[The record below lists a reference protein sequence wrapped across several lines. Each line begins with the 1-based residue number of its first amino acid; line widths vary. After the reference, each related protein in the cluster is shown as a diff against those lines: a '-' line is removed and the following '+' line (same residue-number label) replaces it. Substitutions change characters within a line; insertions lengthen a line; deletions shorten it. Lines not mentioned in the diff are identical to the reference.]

1 MRAKNFAARQ
11 SGRSD
16 MTVGLFRPPAKT
28 ISSTPASCSRRKPSP
43 AAPRRIVAWGTSARM
58 AGSASSMKA
67 RTKNSRS
74 AARHASIMRRGNSP
88 APARIPSLPTIR
100 LQALS
105 RLADRPARIGA
116 DEIDDVPDR
125 LDVAETLG
133 DVVDTL
139 AQRAGVA
146 KELLVGVAQRLDL
159 VARETAALHADDV
172 DAGQARP
179 VAHHRAIGNDVALDP
194 RHAADHRI
202 LTDADELMNR
212 RKPADD
218 GVVRNHDMPG
228 ERRIVRHH
236 DVASHLAIM

>member
-58 AGSASSMKA
+58 AGSASSLKA
-67 RTKNSRS
+67 RTKKSRS

-88 APARIPSLPTIR
+88 APARMPSLPAIR
-100 LQALS
+100 LRALS
-105 RLADRPARIGA
+105 RLADRTARIGA

-125 LDVAETLG
+125 LDVAEALC
-133 DVVDTL
+133 DVVDAL

-146 KELLVGVAQRLDL
+146 EELLIGIAQRLDF
-159 VARETAALHADDV
+159 VAREAAALHADDV
-172 DAGQARP
+172 DAGQPRP
-179 VAHHRAIGNDVALDP
+179 VAYHRAIGDDVALDP
-194 RHAADHRI
+194 RHAANHRV
-202 LTDADELMNR
+202 LPDT
-212 RKPADD
+212 
-218 GVVRNHDMPG
+218 
-228 ERRIVRHH
+228 
-236 DVASHLAIM
+236 